1 MPNQKKDE
9 QRKDKQDK
17 DEKLDAMLDSLLS
30 TYSSAEPRPG
40 LETRILANLQ
50 EATAKKSLG
59 WNRNWIWAGA
69 AAAAAAAILLAVY
82 FSRPAPQAP
91 QVVVTPPA
99 PQIVAPTHT
108 PPQESAR
115 QESTSQESTRE
126 AQPRAPHR
134 QRSPEVLVADVRQ
147 DVFPSPSPLS
157 EQEKL
162 LFSYLRATPRE
173 ELVAQSHPD
182 EPPAEAS
189 PQDQSALPAR
199 GSTNQPSNTR

>member
-1 MPNQKKDE
+1 MADQKKDGQE
-9 QRKDKQDK
+9 KDH
-17 DEKLDAMLDSLLS
+17 KLEAMLDNLLS

-40 LETRILANLQ
+40 LETRILANLR
-50 EATAKKSLG
+50 EVSGKSPAR
-59 WNRNWIWAGA
+59 WNLAWLWAGA
-69 AAAAAAAILLAVY
+69 AAAAVAAILLAAY
-82 FSRPAPQAP
+82 FFRPVQRQAP
-91 QVVVTPPA
+91 QIVVNPPS
-99 PQIVAPTHT
+99 PQIVAPAHT

-115 QESTSQESTRE
+115 QASARE
-126 AQPRAPHR
+126 APPSAPHPK
-134 QRSPEVLVADVRQ
+134 RSPQVQVVDVRQ

-162 LFSYLRATPRE
+162 LFRYMAATPRE

-182 EPPAEAS
+182 EPPTDAS

>member
-1 MPNQKKDE
+1 
-9 QRKDKQDK
+9 
-17 DEKLDAMLDSLLS
+17 MLDSLLS
-30 TYSSAEPRPG
+30 SYSLAEPRPG

-50 EATAKKSLG
+50 EESVKTSGG
-59 WNRNWIWAGA
+59 WNLIWMWAGGA
-69 AAAAAAAILLAVY
+69 AAAVAAILLAAY
-82 FSRPAPQAP
+82 LFRPAPQQAP
-91 QVVVTPPA
+91 QVVVNPTA

-108 PPQESAR
+108 PPQESAS
-115 QESTSQESTRE
+115 QKSTKE
-126 AQPRAPHR
+126 AQPRAAHR
-134 QRSPEVLVADVRQ
+134 KLSPEVQVADVRK

-162 LFSYLRATPRE
+162 LLSYLRATPRE

-182 EPPAEAS
+182 EPPADGA

>member
-1 MPNQKKDE
+1 VAEQKKDE
-9 QRKDKQDK
+9 QQKDQ
-17 DEKLDAMLDSLLS
+17 KLDAMLDSLLS
-30 TYSSAEPRPG
+30 TYASAEPRPG

-50 EATAKKSLG
+50 EESVKTSGGWSL
-59 WNRNWIWAGA
+59 ILMWAGGA
-69 AAAAAAAILLAVY
+69 AVAVAAILLAAY
-82 FSRPAPQAP
+82 LFRPAPQQAP
-91 QVVVTPPA
+91 QVVVNPTA
-99 PQIVAPTHT
+99 PQIVAPVHT

-115 QESTSQESTRE
+115 QESTRE
-126 AQPRAPHR
+126 AQPRAPHPK
-134 QRSPEVLVADVRQ
+134 RSPEVQVADVRQ

-182 EPPAEAS
+182 EPPADEA

-199 GSTNQPSNTR
+199 GTTNQPSNTR